1 MVKILVEGYTDKYF
15 IELYLKY
22 LNISKCKVEQVAGK
36 DNLFKYKIEIQRSND
51 NYFIIFDADDNLDKS
66 KNNIINQLEVDESFF
81 DKIFLFPNNKDTG
94 NLETLIEKI
103 AIHKEVLQC
112 YENYESCIDY
122 LINNKIPDLKHPSK
136 KSKVFAYMSG
146 FGFKNPIDAKSF
158 DLTPY
163 VDFDNIYLND
173 LKKFLEN
180 INF

>member
-1 MVKILVEGYTDKYF
+1 MKIIVEGDSDKKF
-15 IELYLKY
+15 LESYLKY
-22 LNISKCKVEQVAGK
+22 LNIRNYTKIVAIGGK
-36 DNLFKYKIEIQRSND
+36 DNIVNHKEFKKEDFI
-51 NYFIIFDADDNLDKS
+51 IIFDADDDYNES
-66 KNNIINQLEVDESFF
+66 KINIENQLEKLDIQN
-81 DKIFLFPNNKDTG
+81 DKIFLFPNNKETG

-122 LINNKIPDLKHPSK
+122 LINNKIPDLKHQTK

-146 FGFKNPIDAKSF
+146 FGFKNNIKAEDF

-173 LKKFLEN
+173 LKNFLEN

>member
-1 MVKILVEGYTDKYF
+1 MKIIVEGDSDKKF
-15 IELYLKY
+15 LESYLSY
-22 LNISKCKVEQVAGK
+22 LNIINYTKIVAIGGK
-36 DNLFKYKIEIQRSND
+36 DNIVNHKELKKEDFI
-51 NYFIIFDADDNLDKS
+51 IIFDADDDYNKS
-66 KNNIINQLEVDESFF
+66 KINIENQLEKLDIQN

-112 YENYESCIDY
+112 YENYESCIDS
-122 LINNKIPDLKHPSK
+122 LINKIPNLKHQAK

-146 FGFKNPIDAKSF
+146 FGFKNPIDDKSF

-173 LKKFLEN
+173 LKNFLIN
-180 INF
+180 ILE

>member
-1 MVKILVEGYTDKYF
+1 MKIIVEGDSDKKF
-15 IELYLKY
+15 LESYLRH
-22 LNISKCKVEQVAGK
+22 LNIRNYTKIVAIGGK
-36 DNLFKYKIEIQRSND
+36 DNIVNHIELKKEDFI
-51 NYFIIFDADDNLDKS
+51 IIFDADDDYNES
-66 KNNIINQLEVDESFF
+66 KINIENQLEKLDIEN

-122 LINNKIPDLKHPSK
+122 LIDKIPDLKHQAK

-173 LKKFLEN
+173 LQEFLIN
-180 INF
+180 ILE

>member
-136 KSKVFAYMSG
+136 NQKVFAYMSG

-158 DLTPY
+158 DLTLY

>member
-1 MVKILVEGYTDKYF
+1 MRIIVEGDSDKKF
-15 IELYLKY
+15 LESYLKY
-22 LNISKCKVEQVAGK
+22 LNITNYTKIVAIGGK
-36 DNLFKYKIEIQRSND
+36 DNIVNHKELKKEDFI
-51 NYFIIFDADDNLDKS
+51 IIFDADDDYDES
-66 KNNIINQLEVDESFF
+66 KINIENQLEKLDIQN

-112 YENYESCIDY
+112 YENYESCIDS
-122 LINNKIPDLKHPSK
+122 LINKIPDLKHQAK

-146 FGFKNPIDAKSF
+146 FGFKNNIKAEDF

-173 LKKFLEN
+173 LKNFLEN